1 MSSPSDDVNE
11 MPNHQLTDRA
21 IEAFFAGSS
30 DPGWE
35 HDESLAA
42 LADDMAM
49 VMTAPAPVA
58 NHALRQLFWE
68 TPQVHET
75 TRAAAAARNMPV
87 APIGDNRPV
96 GGFRGRL
103 RLIAAAALGTG
114 LALSGVGV
122 AGATGSLP
130 DRAQRVVA
138 SVVEAISP
146 FEFPHPD
153 GHSPAPSGGVAGST
167 GDGTGDQAPTP
178 GRQPA
183 VVTPGPSSNDPS
195 APSSGPPPAPATGPG
210 SRGLDRAGQTPAGQ
224 SVPPSVPGPGT
235 PSNLSPGNSGNPPPS
250 GLDTAR
256 QTPAADAVPAS
267 VPGPSRRPVP

>member
-1 MSSPSDDVNE
+1 MSPPSDDVYK
-11 MPNHQLTDRA
+11 MPDHQLTDGA

-35 HDESLAA
+35 RDESLAI
-42 LADDMAM
+42 LVDDMAM

-68 TPQVHET
+68 TPPVHET
-75 TRAAAAARNMPV
+75 TRVAATAWGIAV
-87 APIGDNRPV
+87 APIGDDRPV
-96 GGFRGRL
+96 RGFRSRL

-130 DRAQRVVA
+130 APAQRVVA

-146 FEFPHPD
+146 FELPHPGD
-153 GHSPAPSGGVAGST
+153 HSQQPSGGVVGST
-167 GDGTGDQAPTP
+167 GGGTADQAPTP

-183 VVTPGPSSNDPS
+183 VVPPGPSSDHPS

-210 SRGLDRAGQTPAGQ
+210 SGGLDRAGQTPAGQ
-224 SVPPSVPGPGT
+224 SVPPSVPVPGT
-235 PSNLSPGNSGNPPPS
+235 PSNLSPGNTGNPPAS
-250 GLDTAR
+250 GLGTAR
-256 QTPAADAVPAS
+256 QTPATGAVPAS